1 MSGVFPPA
9 AKANACRAQ
18 TGVGGCRINPDFA
31 SLTVAR
37 FYANAKY
44 NALQDALKRRGS
56 SGLQYQVFYTY
67 SKSIDTKSTLASG
80 ESRQEPNTVMDFL
93 NPSRDR
99 GRSSFDARHNFVPTI
114 TYPIPLHF
122 QQRALGLILGGWT
135 VNGIA
140 TFRTG
145 EPFTP
150 SRTSNFSQNG

>member
-37 FYANAKY
+37 FDANANY
-44 NALQDALKRRGS
+44 NALQIALKRRGA

-67 SKSIDTKSTLASG
+67 SKSIDEKSTLAGG
-80 ESRQEPNTVMDFL
+80 ESRQEPNTVLDL
-93 NPSRDR
+93 TDVRRDR

-114 TYPIPLHF
+114 TYPI
-122 QQRALGLILGGWT
+122 QST
-135 VNGIA
+135 S
-140 TFRTG
+140 
-145 EPFTP
+145 
-150 SRTSNFSQNG
+150 SRKL